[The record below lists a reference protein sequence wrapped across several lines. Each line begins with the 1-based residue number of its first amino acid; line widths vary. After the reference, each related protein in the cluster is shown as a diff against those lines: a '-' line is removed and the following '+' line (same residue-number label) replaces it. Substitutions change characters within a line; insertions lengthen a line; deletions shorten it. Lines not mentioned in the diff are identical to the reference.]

1 MRFFSGGPPRS
12 RTVPCEGCNTPSA
25 SRSRVVLPPPLG
37 PMMPTKSPVLTV
49 RETFNTGDFVGIIG
63 PNGGGKTTLLRL
75 ALGVLQPSQGTV
87 RLLGGPPEKNRI
99 RAGY

>member
-1 MRFFSGGPPRS
+1 MSD
-12 RTVPCEGCNTPSA
+12 
-25 SRSRVVLPPPLG
+25 
-37 PMMPTKSPVLTV
+37 PVLIPAVEMNNVSFSFGEETV
-49 RETFNTGDFVGIIG
+49 LENVSLTVNTGDFVGIIG

-99 RAGY
+99 RAGYIPQETSSNKRFPISVI